1 MTTRVRVVVN
11 VDPGRWW
18 LGWRDGRLVVEA
30 TRIES
35 YMDTDGVR
43 WAVVEGWRHLAHGG
57 RRWTRD
63 LVDPAALPAE
73 LRPDDPSVAWTPS
86 HDRHAG

>member
-1 MTTRVRVVVN
+1 MSTRVRVVVD

-18 LGWRDGRLVVEA
+18 LGWRDGRLVVDV
-30 TRIES
+30 TRVES
-35 YMDTDGVR
+35 YVDTGGVR

-63 LVDPAALPAE
+63 LVHPAALPAE
-73 LRPDDPSVAWTPS
+73 LRPDDANVTGAL
-86 HDRHAG
+86 RHERDAR